1 MQDEEKLLFWQIDL
15 YDVKSNSDVHSGIAY
30 SLAFAYWIAAYEKI
44 RTSESYE
51 MIFFSAAHSDSN
63 TSAAVEPARQLPLPL
78 RLVLPPHCPH
88 TALHSMP
95 THLWEHTRNHIRG
108 VSQLENN

>member
-63 TSAAVEPARQLPLPL
+63 KSAAVEPARQLPTPPPPRLAPTLPS
-78 RLVLPPHCPH
+78 HCPAQH
-88 TALHSMP
+88 ANTLMRAHKKP
-95 THLWEHTRNHIRG
+95 H
-108 VSQLENN
+108 